1 MWTTTTPATD
11 AITAPLTAATAAMTM
26 EEIVDSVQL
35 SVSGSNGTT
44 ATNGRPGSAGTRPGD
59 RGTAGAHASEPTL
72 GAHGGQLTLHMSSA
86 VAFCEVVVTATVT
99 ATMAT
104 LTATSA
110 TGLELANENY
120 MDHASKR
127 HPDNVA
133 PGTASQQENAPID
146 TVEPDC
152 AVVVANNE
160 YRGTV
165 AIRYT
170 TDTASRIHETIYVAP
185 LLQQYQPA
193 LARPT
198 LDSVIALSAVG
209 GDGGHGGN
217 GGNGGHGSSGSN
229 GRVRTWIIPAWYHAL
244 FNGLS
249 MAHSQTLLSSSHI
262 LERVQTLFRHERVAW
277 W

>member
-11 AITAPLTAATAAMTM
+11 AVTAPLTAATAAMTM

-44 ATNGRPGSAGTRPGD
+44 ATSGQAGSAGTQPGD

-72 GAHGGQLTLHMSSA
+72 GAHGGQLTLHVSSA
-86 VAFCEVVVTATVT
+86 VAFCEVVAATDT

-104 LTATSA
+104 TTATSA

-120 MDHASKR
+120 RDHASKR

-133 PGTASQQENAPID
+133 PVLASQQENAPID

-152 AVVVANNE
+152 AVVAANNE

-185 LLQQYQPA
+185 LLQQYQNT

-229 GRVRTWIIPAWYHAL
+229 GRVRTWIIPAWYPCFIQRFVDCSFSNIVVLVPH
-244 FNGLS
+244 
-249 MAHSQTLLSSSHI
+249 
-262 LERVQTLFRHERVAW
+262 
-277 W
+277 